1 MKSNKHEK
9 SAARFLPPPRFIW
22 PEGQRC
28 AAMLCFD
35 VDGET
40 TALSEDPALA
50 RRCTLMSQ
58 CSYGPRVGVPRLL
71 GLLKHLEVPATFFI
85 PAYIAEQ
92 HPRMVGAIVAA
103 GHEIGLHGYLHEKL
117 ACLNEAEEE
126 AILVRS
132 IDILTRMTGTRPV
145 GFRAPWF
152 EINPWTPALLAQ
164 HDLAY
169 CASEMGDDVPY
180 FHENGL
186 VEIPGQWM
194 LEDWEQFA
202 FNADPAWGV
211 VPENC
216 EKVFDLWWREFEA
229 MHDFGCCFVL
239 TLHPW
244 LSGRPSRVRL
254 LEDLVTAM
262 RGKGGVWFAR
272 GHEIASY
279 FRKHPPAR
287 QEVDFDMAASPAVPP
302 ATPAQTME
310 RKHLSLGAIAS
321 WPAAALCRFR
331 SRHNPKSARGLA
343 QSKTWREFGRF
354 LKTSTPVPS

>member
-1 MKSNKHEK
+1 MRSNNPRT
-9 SAARFLPPPRFIW
+9 AGVAPAGRYLPPPRFTW
-22 PEGQRC
+22 PTAHRC

-50 RRCTLMSQ
+50 NRRTLMSQ
-58 CSYGPRVGVPRLL
+58 CEYGPRVGVPRML
-71 GLLKHLEVPATFFI
+71 GLLAHLEVPATFFV
-85 PAYIAEQ
+85 PGYIAEN
-92 HPRMVGAIVAA
+92 HPRMVEAIIAG

-117 ACLNEAEEE
+117 ASLTEVEEE
-126 AILVRS
+126 EILVRS
-132 IDILTRMTGTRPV
+132 IEILTRLSGSRPV
-145 GFRAPWF
+145 GYRAPWF
-152 EINPWTPALLAQ
+152 EINPWTPALLAR
-164 HDLAY
+164 HEINY

-202 FNADPAWGV
+202 FNADPAWGF

-229 MHDFGCCFVL
+229 MHELGCCFVL

-254 LEDLVTAM
+254 LEDLVNSM
-262 RGKGGVWFAR
+262 REKGAVWFAR
-272 GHEIASY
+272 GNEIANY
-279 FRKHPPAR
+279 FREHPEAR
-287 QEVDFDMAASPAVPP
+287 REIDFD
-302 ATPAQTME
+302 
-310 RKHLSLGAIAS
+310 AIGNS
-321 WPAAALCRFR
+321 NLVR
-331 SRHNPKSARGLA
+331 S
-343 QSKTWREFGRF
+343 
-354 LKTSTPVPS
+354 

>member
-1 MKSNKHEK
+1 MRLSKPVKNS
-9 SAARFLPPPRFIW
+9 ARFLPPPRFIW

-40 TALSEDPALA
+40 TALSENGKLA
-50 RRCTLMSQ
+50 GRRTLMSQ
-58 CSYGPRVGVPRLL
+58 CEYGPRVGVPRLL
-71 GLLKHLEVPATFFI
+71 GLLKHLETPATFFV
-85 PAYIAEQ
+85 PAYVAEN
-92 HPRMVGAIVAA
+92 HPRMVEAIVAD

-117 ACLNEAEEE
+117 AYLSELEEE
-126 AILVRS
+126 EILLRS
-132 IDILTRMTGTRPV
+132 IEILTRLTGSRPV

-152 EINPWTPALLAQ
+152 EVNPWTPDLLVKRNIE
-164 HDLAY
+164 Y

-180 FHENGL
+180 FHDNGL

-202 FNADPAWGV
+202 FNADPAWGF

-254 LEDLVTAM
+254 LEKLVSAM
-262 RGKGGVWFAR
+262 REKDAVWFAR
-272 GHEIASY
+272 GHEIADY
-279 FRKHPPAR
+279 VRNHPKAR
-287 QEVDFDMAASPAVPP
+287 REIDFDAAKK
-302 ATPAQTME
+302 THQLHHELHRLRME
-310 RKHLSLGAIAS
+310 T
-321 WPAAALCRFR
+321 
-331 SRHNPKSARGLA
+331 N
-343 QSKTWREFGRF
+343 
-354 LKTSTPVPS
+354 V